1 MSTPPREWRFFGDPP
16 APETVEP
23 EHPDEVLADELAEMP
38 AGAKRSASPTAGRG
52 PVSAHTRCCWSVAR
66 WRVSRVLALVFV
78 GVAFASFADRPGSV
92 VIANRSDPSHAA
104 VAPSGLVAGSAR
116 SENPVVVDV
125 EGAVVLPGLLHVPAG
140 SRVGDAIVAAGGY
153 SSAVDLDA
161 ASTQLNLAAT
171 VGDGDKVR
179 VPSLAERIANVP
191 RSPAADGGS
200 AAAPGGL
207 IDLNHADQAALES
220 LPGIG
225 PVTAT
230 KIITARSSQ
239 PFSSLDDA
247 ATRKVL
253 SASVVE
259 QIRPLVT
266 VTP

>member
-16 APETVEP
+16 GPETLEP
-23 EHPDEVLADELAEMP
+23 APDEADEFTEPSAT
-38 AGAKRSASPTAGRG
+38 AGVARSHGLIARARANPLLLVSASIA
-52 PVSAHTRCCWSVAR
+52 AVA
-66 WRVSRVLALVFV
+66 VLALVFV
-78 GVAFASFADRPGSV
+78 GVAFASFAGRSGSV
-92 VIANRSDPSHAA
+92 VIANRAQDPGVAATASGQPAA
-104 VAPSGLVAGSAR
+104 VAPGD
-116 SENPVVVDV
+116 PVVVDV

-161 ASTQLNLAAT
+161 SAAQLNLAA
-171 VGDGDKVR
+171 VVSDGDKVH
-179 VPSLAERIANVP
+179 VPSLSERVALAAA
-191 RSPAADGGS
+191 SPVADAGS
-200 AAAPGGL
+200 AVGAGAL

-239 PFSSLDDA
+239 PFASLDDA

-259 QIRPLVT
+259 QIRPLAT

>member
-16 APETVEP
+16 TPETLEQ
-23 EHPDEVLADELAEMP
+23 PDEDPAGDSAETASAAKRGKSDSSSNAWIVAHPLLLIGGAVASLAVLA
-38 AGAKRSASPTAGRG
+38 
-52 PVSAHTRCCWSVAR
+52 
-66 WRVSRVLALVFV
+66 VLFV
-78 GVAFASFADRPGSV
+78 GVALASFADRSGSV
-92 VIANRSDPSHAA
+92 VIANRSDPTTRPLAP
-104 VAPSGLVAGSAR
+104 PSGVTAAGGVGD
-116 SENPVVVDV
+116 PVVIDV

-161 ASTQLNLAAT
+161 AATELNLAAT

-179 VPSLAERIANVP
+179 VPSLADRIANVP

-230 KIITARSSQ
+230 KILTARSSQ
-239 PFSSLDDA
+239 PFSSVDDA

>member
-1 MSTPPREWRFFGDPP
+1 MSTPPREWRFFGDAP
-16 APETVEP
+16 APETLEP
-23 EHPDEVLADELAEMP
+23 EHPDEDLAGELAETP
-38 AGAKRSASPTAGRG
+38 GGAKPAHADTGSRDGIRAHPMLLVGGAVAS
-52 PVSAHTRCCWSVAR
+52 VV
-66 WRVSRVLALVFV
+66 VLALVFV

-104 VAPSGLVAGSAR
+104 AAPSGLVSGGTLGD
-116 SENPVVVDV
+116 PVVVDV

-179 VPSLAERIANVP
+179 VPSLAERIANVL
-191 RSPAADGGS
+191 RSPAADGGL

-239 PFSSLDDA
+239 PFSSVDDA